1 MVLTAAWY
9 FVLRGCY
16 VFKGFDGAV
25 SESVV
30 LSEFVFISEQ
40 DTRDFLQVNQNEYGE
55 EDHGPASA
63 GGV

>member
-1 MVLTAAWY
+1 M
-9 FVLRGCY
+9 
-16 VFKGFDGAV
+16 FKGFDGAV
-25 SESVV
+25 SESAV
-30 LSEFVFISEQ
+30 LSEFVFVSEQ